1 MTARRLFRWTLPALA
16 LLAGCVRYQPAPIVL
31 TDRAQALTGTRFD
44 PTAIQAEARR
54 LAPDAAPAGLDRLA
68 LFAALLTRDPKIV
81 QARTAI
87 ATAEAEARAS
97 RHAVGPTFT
106 LSTEYAHDPSA
117 SSPWLLGGA
126 VNLPLDRGQQRQSR
140 LDRADLAIL
149 IARDDYAETVWSER
163 MALRRA
169 LIDAAIAARQI
180 TAGQAIADLRTRQ
193 IAALQRQVEA
203 GAFPGGSLSPY
214 RALQAQ
220 EQRAIED
227 ARGHEVAARAAIAGL
242 LAVPVATL
250 ADQPFAWPEF
260 DTPSAEPALAI
271 TPALRLQAVTARAD
285 VLRALAAYDQTDADV
300 RLEIARQ
307 YPMIN
312 LGPGYTWERGLVK
325 LPLAIN
331 LALPS
336 FDRNR
341 AAIRT
346 ALAKRDEAAAAI
358 DSVLTTAQAE
368 IEAALVERR
377 AAMAALTRLQTSELP
392 QLDAAAAQAEARLS
406 RGQIARADWADA
418 QIAAQTARRNALDLL
433 ARVQAADA
441 ALENALR
448 RPIEGPET
456 RIRPERLE
464 GAR

>member
-1 MTARRLFRWTLPALA
+1 MTRRRTLCWTTPALA
-16 LLAGCVRYQPAPIVL
+16 LLAGCARYQPAPVVL
-31 TDRAQALTGTRFD
+31 GDRAQALAQARFD
-44 PTAIQAEARR
+44 PATIRATAERI
-54 LAPDAAPAGLDRLA
+54 APGATPAGFDRLT
-68 LFAALLTRDPKIV
+68 LFAALLTRDPKIA
-81 QARTAI
+81 QARAAI
-87 ATAEAEARAS
+87 ASAEAEARAS

-106 LSTEYAHDPSA
+106 LSTEYARDSST
-117 SSPWLLGGA
+117 SSPWLLGGS
-126 VNLPLDRGQQRQSR
+126 VNLPLDRGQQRQAR
-140 LDRADLAIL
+140 LDRADLAVL

-169 LIDAAIAARQI
+169 LIDGAIATRQVA
-180 TAGQAIADLRTRQ
+180 AGEAIASLRARQ
-193 IAALQRQVEA
+193 IAALERQVQA
-203 GAFPGGSLSPY
+203 GAIAGATLSPY

-220 EQRAIED
+220 ERRAIED
-227 ARGHEVAARAAIAGL
+227 ARGRQIAARAAIAGL
-242 LAVPVATL
+242 LAVPVAEL
-250 ADQPFAWPEF
+250 AEVPIAWPEF
-260 DTPSAEPALAI
+260 DTPAATPTIS
-271 TPALRLQAVTARAD
+271 PALRLQAVTARAD

-307 YPMIN
+307 YPAIS

-325 LPLAIN
+325 LPLSIN

-358 DSVLTTAQAE
+358 DTVLTTAQAE
-368 IEAALVERR
+368 IDAALVEGR
-377 AAMAALTRLQTSELP
+377 AAMAALTRLRTSELP
-392 QLDAAAAQAEARLS
+392 QLDAAATQAEARLA

-418 QIAAQTARRNALDLL
+418 QIAAQTARLNALDLL

-464 GAR
+464 DVR

>member
-1 MTARRLFRWTLPALA
+1 MNARRPLCLTLPALA
-16 LLAGCVRYQPAPIVL
+16 LLAGCMRYPPAPVVL
-31 TDRAQALTGTRFD
+31 GDRAQTLAAARFD
-44 PTAIQAEARR
+44 PAAIEAEARR
-54 LAPDAAPAGLDRLA
+54 IAPDAAPAGLDRLA
-68 LFAALLTRDPKIV
+68 LFAALLTRNPKIA
-81 QARTAI
+81 QARAAI
-87 ATAEAEARAS
+87 ATAAAEARAS

-126 VNLPLDRGQQRQSR
+126 VNLPLDRGQQRQAR
-140 LDRADLAIL
+140 LDRADLAVL

-169 LIDAAIAARQI
+169 LIDGAIAAQQI
-180 TAGQAIADLRTRQ
+180 AAGEAIARLRARQ
-193 IAALQRQVEA
+193 IAALERQVQA
-203 GAFPGGSLSPY
+203 GAIAGATLSPY
-214 RALQAQ
+214 RTLQAQ
-220 EQRAIED
+220 ERRAIED
-227 ARGHEVAARAAIAGL
+227 ARGRQIAARAAIAGL

-250 ADQPFAWPEF
+250 ADQPLVWPEF

-271 TPALRLQAVTARAD
+271 TPSLRLQAVTARAD
-285 VLRALAAYDQTDADV
+285 VLRALATYDLTDADV

-307 YPMIN
+307 YPAIS

-358 DSVLTTAQAE
+358 DTVLTTAQAE

-377 AAMAALTRLQTSELP
+377 AAMSALTRLQTSELP
-392 QLDAAAAQAEARLS
+392 QLDAAAAQAEARLA

-418 QIAAQTARRNALDLL
+418 QIAAQTARLTALDLL

-464 GAR
+464 DVR

>member
-1 MTARRLFRWTLPALA
+1 MTVRRLLGWSLPVLA
-16 LLAGCVRYQPAPIVL
+16 GLAGCVRYQPAPVDL
-31 TDRAQALTGTRFD
+31 GARAQALAAARFD
-44 PTAIQAEARR
+44 PAAIQAEAHR
-54 LAPDAAPAGLDRLA
+54 LAPDAPATGLDRLT
-68 LFAALLTRDPKIV
+68 LFAALLTRDPRIA
-81 QARTAI
+81 QARAAI
-87 ATAEAEARAS
+87 ASAAANARAS
-97 RHAVGPTFT
+97 RRAVGPTFT

-126 VNLPLDRGQQRQSR
+126 VNLPLDRGQQRQAR
-140 LDRADLAIL
+140 LDRADLAVL

-169 LIDAAIAARQI
+169 LIDDAIAARQVA
-180 TAGQAIADLRTRQ
+180 AGTAIAALRTRQ
-193 IAALQRQVEA
+193 IAALERQVQA
-203 GAFPGGSLSPY
+203 GAIPGAALSPY
-214 RALQAQ
+214 RTLEAQ
-220 EQRAIED
+220 ERRATED
-227 ARGHEVAARAAIAGL
+227 ARGRQIAARAAIAGL
-242 LAVPVATL
+242 LAVPIDIL
-250 ADQPFAWPEF
+250 ADQPLVWREF
-260 DTPSAEPALAI
+260 DTPSADPALAI
-271 TPALRLQAVTARAD
+271 TPSLRLQAVTARAD
-285 VLRALAAYDQTDADV
+285 VLRALATFDQTDADV

-307 YPMIN
+307 YPTIS

-346 ALAKRDEAAAAI
+346 ALARRDEAAAAV
-358 DSVLTTAQAE
+358 DTVLTTAQAE
-368 IEAALVERR
+368 IDAALVERR
-377 AAMAALTRLQTSELP
+377 AAVAALERLRRTELP
-392 QLDAAAAQAEARLS
+392 QLDAAAARAEARLA

-418 QIAAQTARRNALDLL
+418 QLAAQTARLNALDLL

-456 RIRPERLE
+456 KIRPERLE
-464 GAR
+464 GGR

>member
-1 MTARRLFRWTLPALA
+1 MNARHTLGCTLPALA
-16 LLAGCVRYQPAPIVL
+16 LLAGCMRYQPAPVIL
-31 TDRAQALTGTRFD
+31 GERAQALAAAQFD
-44 PTAIQAEARR
+44 PAAIQADARR
-54 LAPDAAPAGLDRLA
+54 IAPDAAPAGLDRLA
-68 LFAALLTRDPKIV
+68 LFAALLTRDPKIA
-81 QARTAI
+81 QARAAI
-87 ATAEAEARAS
+87 ATAAAEARSS

-126 VNLPLDRGQQRQSR
+126 ANLPLDRGQQRQAR
-140 LDRADLAIL
+140 LDRADLAVL

-169 LIDAAIAARQI
+169 LIDGAIAARQVA
-180 TAGQAIADLRTRQ
+180 AGEAIATLHARQ
-193 IAALQRQVEA
+193 IAALERQAQA
-203 GAFPGGSLSPY
+203 GAIPGASLSPY

-220 EQRAIED
+220 ERRATED
-227 ARGHEVAARAAIAGL
+227 ARSRQIAARAAIAGL
-242 LAVPVATL
+242 LAVPVAAL
-250 ADQPFAWPEF
+250 ADQPMVWPEF
-260 DTPSAEPALAI
+260 DRPSAEPAVTI

-285 VLRALAAYDQTDADV
+285 VLRALATYDQTDADV

-307 YPMIN
+307 YPTIS

-358 DSVLTTAQAE
+358 DTVLTTAQAE
-368 IEAALVERR
+368 IDAALVERR
-377 AAMAALTRLQTSELP
+377 AAMVALTRLQTSELP

-406 RGQIARADWADA
+406 RGQIARADWVDA
-418 QIAAQTARRNALDLL
+418 QIAAQTARLNALDLL
-433 ARVQAADA
+433 ARVQTAEA

-456 RIRPERLE
+456 RIRPDRLE
-464 GAR
+464 DVR